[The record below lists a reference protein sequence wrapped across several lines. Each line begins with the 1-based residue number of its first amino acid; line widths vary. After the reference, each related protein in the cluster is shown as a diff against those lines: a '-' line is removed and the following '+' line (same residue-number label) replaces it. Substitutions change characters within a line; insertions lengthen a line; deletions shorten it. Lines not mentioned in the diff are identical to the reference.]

1 MDELLKSFILESQE
15 LLDDFEDTLLSLEK
29 NFQRET
35 VDKLFRAIHT
45 IKGNS
50 GLFNLKNITD
60 LSHSLES
67 QLNKLRTDEL
77 EMDSSLID
85 IFLTAVDLIRRM
97 VDNPELSGNFDIKE
111 TVNVLEAVGRGEK
124 PTLEPQASAS
134 VSELPPANSSEPSPG
149 AQESTTVE
157 QDGDSKAVNET
168 QPETTG
174 TTGSIE
180 ISPDHL
186 EDAVIQMETSAP
198 KTWLIKMEK
207 AMGLFHYESYE
218 VMSPLWIA
226 SRYSILQI
234 IAKKIKVSA
243 ELVDQILITV
253 DLSRKNPDSVN
264 SQDIENTFQRFKE
277 ILGDIPLLQRP
288 SEHPEIYAHDILDSK
303 SIKAP
308 TKPTVVPEKPKPEA
322 QQEPQSAAPK
332 VESPKP
338 ALKNEQSQEPKQIPQ
353 KKQAPLPT
361 IDIGS
366 EQERKETHI
375 KVALE
380 LIDSL
385 INIAGE
391 TIIARNELVRRIEDI
406 GDPQV
411 IASGKKI
418 GQLITRLQEFI
429 MLTRMQ
435 PMEITFHKLPRII
448 RDLER
453 ATGKKITLLVEGGD
467 IELDKTLID
476 SLGDPLMHIIR
487 NSVDHGIEPVDE
499 RVRAGKSEAGK
510 LHVKAMLKAGNVTIF
525 IQDDGRGIDL
535 ARITEKAI
543 EKGIVSAESAE
554 SLADHEVIELIFH
567 PGFSTAE
574 QVTQVSGRGVGMDVV
589 RSNIQ
594 KIGGTVSI
602 KTEAG
607 RGTLMTINLPQTL
620 SIITSLVVSSG
631 ENRIAVP
638 QQNLERLIL
647 LHHNQLMENK
657 GKLFIR
663 LAGQLIPVF
672 NLLNILSQS
681 EETKPLQGD
690 SSHLIIVQSDGQK
703 AGLIVDEIINSE
715 EIVIKPLGSMY
726 SGAQLF
732 SGAAV
737 LGDGSAVLILDIQ
750 GFYRF
755 VNYTSTNAELISER
769 ISEGEEQENELK
781 KLRYVV
787 FEVNTKQFAF
797 EVDGSCRILKLNQS
811 NHREVLEKKA
821 LYLESELI
829 PLFHLE
835 DLLPEINIVKQYD
848 ENYAL
853 VVKHQVSY
861 AIILDQIIT
870 LATHFE
876 SVDETKFQS
885 EAIQGVGIFNN
896 EPITILSLSAIEEM
910 AYERQNE
917 FTSENAE

>member
-1 MDELLKSFILESQE
+1 
-15 LLDDFEDTLLSLEK
+15 
-29 NFQRET
+29 
-35 VDKLFRAIHT
+35 
-45 IKGNS
+45 
-50 GLFNLKNITD
+50 
-60 LSHSLES
+60 
-67 QLNKLRTDEL
+67 
-77 EMDSSLID
+77 
-85 IFLTAVDLIRRM
+85 
-97 VDNPELSGNFDIKE
+97 
-111 TVNVLEAVGRGEK
+111 
-124 PTLEPQASAS
+124 
-134 VSELPPANSSEPSPG
+134 
-149 AQESTTVE
+149 
-157 QDGDSKAVNET
+157 
-168 QPETTG
+168 
-174 TTGSIE
+174 
-180 ISPDHL
+180 
-186 EDAVIQMETSAP
+186 
-198 KTWLIKMEK
+198 
-207 AMGLFHYESYE
+207 
-218 VMSPLWIA
+218 
-226 SRYSILQI
+226 
-234 IAKKIKVSA
+234 
-243 ELVDQILITV
+243 
-253 DLSRKNPDSVN
+253 
-264 SQDIENTFQRFKE
+264 
-277 ILGDIPLLQRP
+277 
-288 SEHPEIYAHDILDSK
+288 
-303 SIKAP
+303 
-308 TKPTVVPEKPKPEA
+308 
-322 QQEPQSAAPK
+322 
-332 VESPKP
+332 
-338 ALKNEQSQEPKQIPQ
+338 
-353 KKQAPLPT
+353 
-361 IDIGS
+361 
-366 EQERKETHI
+366 
-375 KVALE
+375 
-380 LIDSL
+380 
-385 INIAGE
+385 
-391 TIIARNELVRRIEDI
+391 
-406 GDPQV
+406 
-411 IASGKKI
+411 
-418 GQLITRLQEFI
+418 
-429 MLTRMQ
+429 
-435 PMEITFHKLPRII
+435 MEITFHKLPRII

-487 NSVDHGIEPVDE
+487 NSVDHGIEPVEE
-499 RVRAGKSEAGK
+499 RVRAGKSEAGQ

-554 SLADHEVIELIFH
+554 NLADHEVIELIFH

-631 ENRIAVP
+631 EHRIAVP

-672 NLLNILSQS
+672 NLLNILSHS

>member
-124 PTLEPQASAS
+124 PTLEPQASAP
-134 VSELPPANSSEPSPG
+134 VSELPPSNSSEPSPG

-631 ENRIAVP
+631 EHRIAVP